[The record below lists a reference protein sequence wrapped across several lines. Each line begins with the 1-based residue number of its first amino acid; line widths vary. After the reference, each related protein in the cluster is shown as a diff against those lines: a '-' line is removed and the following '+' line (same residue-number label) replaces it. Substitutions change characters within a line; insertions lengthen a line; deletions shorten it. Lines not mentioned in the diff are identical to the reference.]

1 MDLVF
6 RPSLSFLAEA
16 HPRLKQTRL
25 NNFIFW
31 LRGSLVNSD
40 IQGTNIMRIY
50 KCLANQLFLENN
62 AIE

>member
-16 HPRLKQTRL
+16 HPRLENKQG

-31 LRGSLVNSD
+31 LRGCLVNSD
-40 IQGTNIMRIY
+40 MQGTNIMRIY
-50 KCLANQLFLENN
+50 KCLAN
-62 AIE
+62 